1 MNVTHPG
8 GHGDLLRVNNLRTY
22 FYTSDGIIPAVDGV
36 DLVIGRGRTV
46 GLVGESGCGK
56 SVTSLSIMRL
66 VPPPGKIIAGS
77 EIDLD
82 GTNLLGLTQ
91 EQMYE
96 IRGGRISMIFQEP
109 MTSLNPVFTIGDQ
122 ISEAILAH
130 KKVSAAEAHAQTIG
144 LLEQV
149 GIPQPEQRYKAYP
162 HEMSGGMRQRVMIA
176 MALSCQPELIICDE
190 PTTALDVTIQA
201 QILELLKELKRER
214 NTALLL
220 ITHDLGVIAEMAEEV
235 AVMYAG
241 KIVEQSDVVTLFK
254 QPKHPYT
261 QGLLSSIPMLG
272 SDRSMRLNV
281 ITGTVPNLLRLQ
293 PGCRFA
299 PRCPHAMPICRE
311 REPELL
317 THNRSKVACWLY
329 EPESGEPSSTSGLTN
344 APAGGN

>member
-1 MNVTHPG
+1 MNNASPTS
-8 GHGDLLRVNNLRTY
+8 GHDELLEIRNLRTY
-22 FYTSDGIIPAVDGV
+22 FYTSDGVVPAVDGI
-36 DLVIGRGRTV
+36 DLSIRRGRTV

-66 VPPPGKIIAGS
+66 IPPPGKTLEGS
-77 EIDLD
+77 SITLD
-82 GTNLLGLTQ
+82 GKDLLALSQ

-96 IRGGRISMIFQEP
+96 VRGGRISMIFQEP
-109 MTSLNPVFTIGDQ
+109 MTSLNPVFNIGDQ
-122 ISEAILAH
+122 IAEAILAH
-130 KKVSAAEAHAQTIG
+130 KKVNKEQARKETID
-144 LLEQV
+144 LLTQV

-162 HEMSGGMRQRVMIA
+162 HELSGGMRQRVMIA

-201 QILELLKELKRER
+201 QILELLKELKRSH

-241 KIVEQSDVVTLFK
+241 KIVEQADVVTLFK
-254 QPKHPYT
+254 KPKHPYT
-261 QGLLSSIPMLG
+261 QGLLGSIPMLAT
-272 SDRSMRLNV
+272 DRAARLTV
-281 ITGTVPNLLRLQ
+281 IPGTVPNMLRLP

-299 PRCPHAMPICRE
+299 PRCPNVMAICRE

-317 THNRSKVACWLY
+317 AEDESQVACWLY
-329 EPESGEPSSTSGLTN
+329 AKEPATS
-344 APAGGN
+344 AVGGN

>member
-1 MNVTHPG
+1 M
-8 GHGDLLRVNNLRTY
+8 
-22 FYTSDGIIPAVDGV
+22 
-36 DLVIGRGRTV
+36 

-56 SVTSLSIMRL
+56 SVTSLSVMRL
-66 VPPPGKIIAGS
+66 VPPPGKIVEGS
-77 EIDLD
+77 EIALG
-82 GTNLLGLTQ
+82 GTNLVELSQ

-96 IRGGRISMIFQEP
+96 IRGGRVSMIFQEP
-109 MTSLNPVFTIGDQ
+109 MTSLNPVFTVGDQ
-122 ISEAILAH
+122 IAEAILAH
-130 KKVSAAEAHAQTIG
+130 KKVSREEARKQTVE
-144 LLEQV
+144 LLRQV

-201 QILELLKELKRER
+201 QILELLKELKEQR

-241 KIVEQSDVVTLFK
+241 KIVEQADVVTLFK
-254 QPKHPYT
+254 EPKHPYT
-261 QGLLSSIPMLG
+261 QGLLASIPMLAT
-272 SDRSMRLNV
+272 DRATRLNV
-281 ITGTVPNLLRLQ
+281 IKGTVPNLLRLP

-299 PRCPHAMPICRE
+299 PRCPHAMPICVE

-317 THNRSKVACWLY
+317 PNGQSRVACWLY
-329 EPESGEPSSTSGLTN
+329 DRVPAAATGEK
-344 APAGGN
+344 